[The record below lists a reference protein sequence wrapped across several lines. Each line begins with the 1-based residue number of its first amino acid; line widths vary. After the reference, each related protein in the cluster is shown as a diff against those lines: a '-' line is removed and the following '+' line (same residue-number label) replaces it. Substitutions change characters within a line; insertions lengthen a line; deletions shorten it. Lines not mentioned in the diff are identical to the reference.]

1 MKKIYLL
8 FFLLFSCI
16 ISQGQNIHEQ
26 FENIKQLIKEADPK
40 ANIDDKLI
48 LVSFWSPNNNES
60 RELNKEINRVSNIYK
75 NAKLK
80 GGKNGVYF
88 FNYCIEENIMNYKLA
103 LKRDSL
109 DNKASYI
116 QNETSKPLVNN
127 FALTQVPYTILF
139 DSNGNVVQENTKKE
153 DVFKLMSKQITR

>member
-1 MKKIYLL
+1 MRKIYLFFFL
-8 FFLLFSCI
+8 FFSCFI
-16 ISQGQNIHEQ
+16 LQSQTTSNQ
-26 FENIKQLIKEADPK
+26 FANIKQLIKEADPK

-60 RELNKEINRVSNIYK
+60 RELNKEINRVSVIYK

-88 FNYCIEENIMNYKLA
+88 FNYCIEENVMNYKLA

-109 DNKASYI
+109 DNKSSYI
-116 QNETSKPLVNN
+116 QNETSKTLINS
-127 FALTQVPYTILF
+127 FAITQVPHTVLF
-139 DSNGNVVQENTKKE
+139 DSNGNIVEEDTKKE